1 MITKEQLLQNRSIT
15 ETEPTVATLILE
27 VPWNETSFANIQRIL
42 FDAVEGEV
50 FDDVDILNYEPVSYD
65 SETKAFQ
72 MEYTLGVF
80 GVFDLFKSIEETN

>member
-80 GVFDLFKSIEETN
+80 DLFESIEEAD